1 MQLHATHVPY
11 LVRSACLHPS
21 GQRSV
26 LTGPLVDANC
36 RLLSNMNIQGTL
48 PVQLRQLNELIT
60 LKLDGNK

>member
-1 MQLHATHVPY
+1 M
-11 LVRSACLHPS
+11 
-21 GQRSV
+21 
-26 LTGPLVDANC
+26 LTAPPVDAAR